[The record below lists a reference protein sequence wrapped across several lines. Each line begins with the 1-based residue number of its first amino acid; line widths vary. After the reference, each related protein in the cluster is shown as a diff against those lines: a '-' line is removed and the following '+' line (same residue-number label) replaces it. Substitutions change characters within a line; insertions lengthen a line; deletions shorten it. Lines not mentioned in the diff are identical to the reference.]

1 MKRIITILMTLAIM
15 GSPLYASTVTKQQPD
30 DKDIKLNTSEK
41 EHKGADERSLFFV
54 FASLNSDSSII
65 EINIFGCGNSA
76 AYLYDG
82 TGTLVSS
89 TTISIEDGFGTLS
102 VPETSG
108 LYYIVINSDRCYSQG
123 SFVK

>member
-1 MKRIITILMTLAIM
+1 MALAVL
-15 GSPLYASTVTKQQPD
+15 GSPLNAKTTNQNQADNKPIDLQITETKTTG
-30 DKDIKLNTSEK
+30 NE
-41 EHKGADERSLFFV
+41 ERSLFLLIAAF
-54 FASLNSDSSII
+54 NSSSSNV
-65 EINIFGCGNSA
+65 EINTFGCGNST
-76 AYLYDG
+76 AYLYNG
-82 TGTLVSS
+82 AGTLVSS

>member
-1 MKRIITILMTLAIM
+1 MKKLITTLMALAVL
-15 GSPLYASTVTKQQPD
+15 GSPLNAKTTNQNQADNKPIDLQITETKTTG
-30 DKDIKLNTSEK
+30 NE
-41 EHKGADERSLFFV
+41 ERSLFLLIAAF
-54 FASLNSDSSII
+54 NSSSSNV
-65 EINIFGCGNSA
+65 EINTFGCGNST
-76 AYLYDG
+76 AYLYNG
-82 TGTLVSS
+82 AGTLVSS